1 MVDSLGL
8 LQSKVDKA
16 NFLLKKKKTG
26 VTIYIRKDG
35 FFLRSYLPPKS
46 NPKSKDTIQQWVPIS
61 LKATA
66 RNIKEASRLAEKL
79 GAERIA
85 GLFRWEEWLEKEEEA
100 AKPKEKSRKV
110 GDIRKAFKENYFKDP
125 KHDINNESTLKGW
138 NHIEGYLKRMEN
150 HKILNLENIISLAEQ
165 YPHGS
170 KSRFEIAKQFL
181 RLYKF
186 SELPN
191 LNRVS
196 DWCIATQQQY
206 QPKIRDRLSD
216 EEYLYHVRL
225 LREDSKFGWA
235 LAAMFVFGCRITE
248 VWSLVPY
255 EKDGKILAKIL
266 TVNKSKKPSK
276 YRGAIALEQ
285 EWAKS
290 LNILDVYKEY
300 EINSPQEYNGKE
312 VKSVNDRFHK
322 WLRTKTNR
330 AFQLTDLRGAYGF
343 RTANKN
349 ISTANA
355 AQWMG
360 HSQRVHTDTYQQ
372 GYNESY
378 ILRVAESMDL

>member
-1 MVDSLGL
+1 
-8 LQSKVDKA
+8 
-16 NFLLKKKKTG
+16 
-26 VTIYIRKDG
+26 
-35 FFLRSYLPPKS
+35 
-46 NPKSKDTIQQWVPIS
+46 
-61 LKATA
+61 
-66 RNIKEASRLAEKL
+66 
-79 GAERIA
+79 
-85 GLFRWEEWLEKEEEA
+85 
-100 AKPKEKSRKV
+100 
-110 GDIRKAFKENYFKDP
+110 
-125 KHDINNESTLKGW
+125 
-138 NHIEGYLKRMEN
+138 MEN
-150 HKILNLENIISLAEQ
+150 HKILNLENIIALAEH

-372 GYNESY
+372 GYNESD